1 MRRAWEQT
9 AGWVTAALCVGT
21 MISWGCAL
29 TIPPDV
35 KLEHRV
41 RFVVPSFSREL
52 VPAGG
57 VAVMPFLGGVGP
69 EGIRRDAAFE
79 LGQAYRR
86 AFPQATVLTRDE
98 LATRLKRDG
107 LDQVMSRLITK
118 YEDTN
123 KLDLSLLVRLER
135 AVPTRYLAYGRL
147 ERFSER
153 DVDGQRRKEVEF
165 YSELWDLPCKAVV
178 WSGSA
183 IHRVSESLQQEAIP
197 MGDLF
202 VGAASEVV
210 TAVGPATGKKA
221 TGKVAC

>member
-1 MRRAWEQT
+1 MGYGWERT
-9 AGWVTAALCVGT
+9 GVIAVGLCAGLLLGG
-21 MISWGCAL
+21 GCAV
-29 TIPPDV
+29 TVPPTV
-35 KLEHRV
+35 QLEHRV

-52 VPAGG
+52 VVAGG
-57 VAVMPFLGGVGP
+57 VAILPFLGGVGP

-98 LATRLKRDG
+98 LANRLKRDG
-107 LDQVMSRLITK
+107 LDQVVSRLITK

-123 KLDLSLLVRLER
+123 KLDLSLLIRLER

-183 IHRVSESLQQEAIP
+183 VHRVSESLQQEAIP

-221 TGKVAC
+221 TGKVSC